1 VRLGDRLRRLCRGR
15 AARDRA
21 GGGGGPVLPGGDRGS
36 PPGRATFVEGVA
48 SVALASVRTR
58 IGDVSAAA
66 DGFGHLI
73 DFWRRTGQITQ
84 LWTTARNAAGLLS
97 TVGRSRT
104 AALLLPLSAD
114 AAPGAAAV
122 GPEIARFSGRA
133 FTPVD
138 ELVAGADLAELRAEA
153 VRLGAGV
160 VLDRA
165 VWELQELAEATA

>member
-1 VRLGDRLRRLCRGR
+1 MRLGDRLRRLCRGR

-84 LWTTARNAAGLLS
+84 LWTTARLLS

-104 AALLLPLSAD
+104 AALLLLLSAD